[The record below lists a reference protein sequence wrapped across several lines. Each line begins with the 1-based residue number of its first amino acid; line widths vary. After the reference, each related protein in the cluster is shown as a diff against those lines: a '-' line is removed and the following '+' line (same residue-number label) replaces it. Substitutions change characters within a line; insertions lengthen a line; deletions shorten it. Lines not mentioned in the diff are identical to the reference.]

1 MADVKLA
8 PGQYIKKFDNSDN
21 VNKTLPKGKVDI
33 VYGKDNYI
41 VGYVS
46 NGKVVEV
53 SRFGAD
59 NSSIPVTS
67 TSDKVV
73 GPNAPTIGPLV
84 PPTSFGGLVT
94 KVKDAVLP
102 PVTSVGQQGSNT
114 AYTDMIAGINAKL
127 GNKGIPAV
135 IENTDG
141 LSVSAGY
148 TPEQLVNIGK
158 ILKKFGYKIK
168 PSTEGIQSLLNSDP
182 VLTVIGAKSKTYAEF
197 INNLAKDY
205 LPGLDTSTGGAKLP
219 TKTVSQYDPIVLTNF
234 VDSVYQNTLGRK
246 ATAEE
251 SAASLKQLETM
262 VNAGTVTTSKVVGG
276 QNVVTTTPG
285 FSQERAQATIE
296 EQLKQLN
303 PDDYDR
309 KARIDFSSWLSQN
322 IGGQ

>member
-1 MADVKLA
+1 MA
-8 PGQYIKKFDNSDN
+8 
-21 VNKTLPKGKVDI
+21 
-33 VYGKDNYI
+33 
-41 VGYVS
+41 S
-46 NGKVVEV
+46 NE
-53 SRFGAD
+53 
-59 NSSIPVTS
+59 
-67 TSDKVV
+67 DKVV

-84 PPTSFGGLVT
+84 PPTNFGGLVT

-102 PVTSVGQQGSNT
+102 PVTSVGQQGANT

-127 GNKGIPAV
+127 GNKAIPAV

-148 TPEQLVNIGK
+148 TPEQLTNIGK

-182 VLTVIGAKSKTYAEF
+182 VLIAIGTKSPTYAQF
-197 INNLAKDY
+197 VNNLAKDY

-262 VNAGTVTTSKVVGG
+262 VNAGTVTTSKVVDG

-296 EQLKQLN
+296 EQLKELN